1 MSVRVGLTLL
11 MAVAGLLLPPF
22 AISAQQMSWQDLG
35 FTVQSSEDPFF
46 GLGLEQKQSLE
57 TVLQVEKLR
66 QQGSEIEIELSSR
79 DAEARRLLHESGLNA
94 DQLIKQEQ
102 AFLAKLEL
110 QHSAVR
116 KDLDGRDIRIPGYVL
131 PLEFEGTKVIEFLL
145 VPYAGACI
153 HTPPPPPNQI
163 IHVKV
168 DQGFEANDMFTP
180 VWVSGA
186 LRAELSMQQVG
197 LSDGESEFGVGY
209 TLDASSVEEY
219 Q

>member
-1 MSVRVGLTLL
+1 MSIRFELTLL
-11 MAVAGLLLPPF
+11 AAVVSLLLPLF
-22 AISAQQMSWQDLG
+22 AVGAQQMSWQELG
-35 FTVQSSEDPFF
+35 VTIHPSEDPFF

-57 TVLQVEKLR
+57 TVLQVARLKK
-66 QQGSEIEIELSSR
+66 QGSEVESELSSS

-110 QHSAVR
+110 QRSTVR
-116 KDLDGRDIRIPGYVL
+116 EDLDGRDIRIPGYVL
-131 PLEFEGTKVIEFLL
+131 PLEFDGTNVTEFLL

-163 IHVKV
+163 IHVKAV
-168 DQGFEANDMFTP
+168 QGFAVDDLFTP

-186 LRAELSMQQVG
+186 LRAELSIQQVG

-209 TLDASSVEEY
+209 TLDASSVELY
-219 Q
+219 R